1 MENMYEESPKKIKA
15 LLYWYIFGVP
25 ACLIFFAFILFMI
38 DFPILIGIS
47 FLMII
52 LYTGIVGILVII
64 INATIFIIKDKGK

>member
-1 MENMYEESPKKIKA
+1 MYEEESPKKIRA

-25 ACLIFFAFILFMI
+25 ACLIIFAFILFMI
-38 DFPILIGIS
+38 DFPIIIGIS

-64 INATIFIIKDKGK
+64 INATIVIIKDKEK

>member
-1 MENMYEESPKKIKA
+1 MYGESPVKIKA

-25 ACLIFFAFILFMI
+25 ICLIFFAFILFMI
-38 DFPILIGIS
+38 DFPVLIGFS

-64 INATIFIIKDKGK
+64 INATIIIIKEKKK

>member
-1 MENMYEESPKKIKA
+1 MYEESPKKMKA

-25 ACLIFFAFILFMI
+25 TCLIFFAFILFMI

-47 FLMII
+47 FLLIL

-64 INATIFIIKDKGK
+64 INATIFIIREKKKE